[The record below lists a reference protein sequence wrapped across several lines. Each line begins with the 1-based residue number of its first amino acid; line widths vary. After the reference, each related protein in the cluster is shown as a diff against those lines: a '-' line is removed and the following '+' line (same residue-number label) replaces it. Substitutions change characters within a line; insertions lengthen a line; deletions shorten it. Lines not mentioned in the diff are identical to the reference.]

1 MKRVFIISILIFG
14 LSVSYSFAQMGH
26 GMMREGHTMG
36 QGHMT
41 EQGRMS
47 EQGHMMEQ
55 EGKPGMQKNTFPDP
69 TVDRSIMGD
78 MMIMIQ
84 DMAVMIRQMSVIMSN
99 MPEMDSVRS
108 RDRSYGMSILMKDM
122 ADEMN
127 TISTI
132 MGRGTATEEEMK
144 SAHNRIMEL
153 QKAMREFRK

>member
-1 MKRVFIISILIFG
+1 MRILLTIIIITGFIPA
-14 LSVSYSFAQMGH
+14 YTFAQMGH

-41 EQGRMS
+41 D
-47 EQGHMMEQ
+47 QGHMTEQ
-55 EGKPGMQKNTFPDP
+55 EGRPGKEGTTFPDP
-69 TVDRSIMGD
+69 AVDRGTMGD

-84 DMAVMIRQMSVIMSN
+84 DIAVMMRQMSTVMSSL
-99 MPEMDSVRS
+99 PDMDSVRS

-127 TISTI
+127 MISTI
-132 MGRGTATEEEMK
+132 IGRGTATEEEMK
-144 SAHNRIMEL
+144 AAHNRIMEL